1 MRILVGISG
10 GIAAYKSITLVRRL
24 RDAGAEVR
32 VVLTESATQ
41 FVTPLSLQAVSG
53 QPVRT
58 HLFDPEAEAGMDHIA
73 LARWADVIVI
83 APASADI
90 LARMASGMANDLLTT
105 LVLATTAP
113 VTVAPAMN
121 QQMWA
126 HPAVQANLDVLKKR
140 GVRVIG
146 PASGVQACGE
156 VGAGRM
162 VEPEDIAARILTSR
176 TTVDWRGKRV
186 VITAGGTREPI
197 DPVRFIAN
205 RSSGKMGFALA
216 AAARETGADVILI
229 CGPNSLPTPAGVHRL
244 DLETAQEMQSAV
256 AAVEQIDV
264 FIGAAAVA
272 DYRVSAPAEHKL
284 KKSPDADSLT
294 LTLVKNTD
302 IISDV
307 AQRAAKPFVVGFAA
321 ETENLQVYAEEKR
334 RAKGM
339 DVICAN
345 AVGEGL
351 AFDQPDNALSV
362 IWSDGVQHFERADKT
377 QLATQLIE
385 LLNTIMN
392 RKNAHAQ

>member
-1 MRILVGISG
+1 MRILIGISG
-10 GIAAYKSITLVRRL
+10 GIAAYKSITLIRRL
-24 RDAGAEVR
+24 REAGAEVR
-32 VVLTESATQ
+32 VVLTENAAQ
-41 FVTPLSLQAVSG
+41 FVTPLSVQAVSG

-73 LARWADVIVI
+73 LARWADMILI

-90 LARMASGMANDLLTT
+90 LARMAAGMANDLLTT
-105 LVLATTAP
+105 LVLATPAP
-113 VTVAPAMN
+113 VMVAPAMN

-126 HPAVQANLDVLKKR
+126 HSAVQANLATLKAR
-140 GVRVIG
+140 GVRVLG
-146 PASGVQACGE
+146 PASGVQACGD

-162 VEPEDIAARILTSR
+162 VEPEEIAAEVLRAPAR
-176 TTVDWRGKRV
+176 VDWRGKRIL
-186 VITAGGTREPI
+186 ITAGGTREPI

-205 RSSGKMGFALA
+205 RSSGQMGFALA
-216 AAARETGADVILI
+216 AAAREAGAEVTLI
-229 CGPNSLPTPAGVHRL
+229 CGPNNLPTPAGVHRA
-244 DLETAQEMQSAV
+244 DVETAMEMQSAV
-256 AAVEQIDV
+256 AAVADMDI

-272 DYRVSAPAEHKL
+272 DYRVSTPADHKL

-294 LTLVKNTD
+294 LTLVKNPD
-302 IISDV
+302 IISEV
-307 AQRAAKPFVVGFAA
+307 AQRAVKPFVVGFAA
-321 ETENLQVYAEEKR
+321 ETENLQAYAEEKR

-362 IWSDGVQHFERADKT
+362 IWSGGVHHFERADKT

-392 RKNAHAQ
+392 LENAHAQ

>member
-10 GIAAYKSITLVRRL
+10 GIAAYKSIILIRRL

-32 VVLTESATQ
+32 VVLTENAAQ

-126 HPAVQANLDVLKKR
+126 HPAVQANLNTLEKR

-146 PASGVQACGE
+146 PASGTQACGE

-162 VEPEDIAARILTSR
+162 VEPEEMATQILRARSC
-176 TTVDWRGKRV
+176 VDWRGKQV

-205 RSSGKMGFALA
+205 RSSGKMGFAMA
-216 AAARETGADVILI
+216 AAAREAGAEVTLI
-229 CGPNSLPTPAGVHRL
+229 CGPNGLPAPAGVHRV
-244 DLETAQEMQSAV
+244 DVETAVEMQSAV
-256 AAVEQIDV
+256 AAVERMDV

-272 DYRVSAPAEHKL
+272 DYRVQTPAEHKL
-284 KKSPDADSLT
+284 KKSAEFDSLT
-294 LTLVKNTD
+294 LTLVKNPD
-302 IISDV
+302 IISEV
-307 AQRAAKPFVVGFAA
+307 ARRVPKPFVVGFAA
-321 ETENLQVYAEEKR
+321 ETENLQTYAEQKR

-362 IWSDGVQHFERADKT
+362 IWSGGVHHFERAEKT
-377 QLATQLIE
+377 QLSAHLIE
-385 LLNTIMN
+385 LIDKIMS
-392 RKNAHAQ
+392 RE

>member
-32 VVLTESATQ
+32 VVLTEGAAQ

-73 LARWADVIVI
+73 LARWADAILI

-90 LARMASGMANDLLTT
+90 LARMAAGMANDLLTT

-126 HPAVQANLDVLKKR
+126 HPAVQANLDTLKKR
-140 GVRVIG
+140 GVQVIG
-146 PASGVQACGE
+146 PASGVQACGD

-162 VEPEDIAARILTSR
+162 VEPEDIAAQILRARSN
-176 TTVDWRGKRV
+176 VDWIGKRV

-216 AAARETGADVILI
+216 AAAREAGADVMLI
-229 CGPNSLPTPAGVHRL
+229 CGPNNLPTPAGVHRV
-244 DLETAQEMQSAV
+244 DVETAMQMQSAV
-256 AAVEQIDV
+256 AAVEEMDV

-272 DYRVSAPAEHKL
+272 DYRVRTPAEHKL

-294 LTLVKNTD
+294 LTLVKNPD
-302 IISDV
+302 IISEV
-307 AQRAAKPFVVGFAA
+307 ARRAEKPFVVGFAA
-321 ETENLQVYAEEKR
+321 ETENIQAYAEEKR
-334 RAKGM
+334 RTKGM

-362 IWSDGVQHFERADKT
+362 IWSGGVHHFERADKT
-377 QLATQLIE
+377 RLATQLIE

-392 RKNAHAQ
+392 RENAHAQ

>member
-1 MRILVGISG
+1 MRILIGISG

-32 VVLTESATQ
+32 VVMTEGAAQ

-53 QPVRT
+53 QSVRT

-73 LARWADVIVI
+73 LARWADVILI

-90 LARMASGMANDLLTT
+90 LARMAAGMANDLLTT

-121 QQMWA
+121 QQMWS
-126 HPAVQANLDVLKKR
+126 HPAVQANLEILKKR
-140 GVRVIG
+140 GVQVIG
-146 PASGVQACGE
+146 PASGVQACGD

-162 VEPEDIAARILTSR
+162 VEPEDIVAQILSSR
-176 TTVDWRGKRV
+176 SNIDWRGKRV

-216 AAARETGADVILI
+216 AAARMAGADVTLI
-229 CGPNSLPTPAGVHRL
+229 CGPNNLSTPAGVHRV
-244 DLETAQEMQSAV
+244 DVETAMQMQSAV
-256 AAVEQIDV
+256 AAVSEMDV

-284 KKSPDADSLT
+284 KKPPDADSLT
-294 LTLVKNTD
+294 LTLVKNPD
-302 IISDV
+302 IISEV

-321 ETENLQVYAEEKR
+321 ETENLQAYAEEKR

-345 AVGEGL
+345 VVGEGL

-362 IWSDGVQHFERADKT
+362 IWSGGVHHFERVEKT

-392 RKNAHAQ
+392 RENAHAQ

>member
-1 MRILVGISG
+1 MRILLGISG
-10 GIAAYKSITLVRRL
+10 SIAAYKAITLVRRL
-24 RDAGAEVR
+24 RDAGVQVR
-32 VVLTESATQ
+32 VVLTEGAAQ
-41 FVTPLSLQAVSG
+41 FVTPLSLQAASG
-53 QPVRT
+53 HPVRT
-58 HLFDPEAEAGMDHIA
+58 CLFDPEAEAGMDHIA
-73 LARWADVIVI
+73 LARWADMILI

-90 LARMASGMANDLLTT
+90 LARMAAGLANDLLTT

-121 QQMWA
+121 QQMWC
-126 HPAVQANLDVLKKR
+126 HPAVQANLNVLKNR

-146 PASGVQACGE
+146 PAAGEQACGE

-162 VEPEDIAARILTSR
+162 VEPEDIAAQILLARSNA
-176 TTVDWRGKRV
+176 DWRGKYV

-216 AAARETGADVILI
+216 AAARMAGADVTLI
-229 CGPNSLPTPAGVHRL
+229 CAPNSLSTPIGVHRVDVL
-244 DLETAQEMQSAV
+244 TAMDMQQAVTAV
-256 AAVEQIDV
+256 AKMDV

-272 DYRVSAPAEHKL
+272 DYRVSTPAVHKL
-284 KKSPDADSLT
+284 KKSLEADSLT
-294 LTLVKNTD
+294 LTLVKNPD
-302 IISDV
+302 IIREV
-307 AQRAAKPFVVGFAA
+307 ANRDPKPFVVGFAA
-321 ETENLQVYAEEKR
+321 ETENLQEYAEQKR

-362 IWSDGVQHFERADKT
+362 IWSGGVHHFERADKT

-385 LLNTIMN
+385 LIDTIMN
-392 RKNAHAQ
+392 RENAHA

>member
-32 VVLTESATQ
+32 VVLTESAAQ

-162 VEPEDIAARILTSR
+162 VEPEDIAAQVLRARSS
-176 TTVDWRGKRV
+176 VDWRGKRV

-216 AAARETGADVILI
+216 EAAREAGADVTVI
-229 CGPNSLPTPAGVHRL
+229 CGPNNLPTPAGVQRV
-244 DLETAQEMQSAV
+244 DVETALEMQSAV
-256 AAVEQIDV
+256 AAVEQMDV

-272 DYRVSAPAEHKL
+272 DYRVQTPAEHKL
-284 KKSPDADSLT
+284 KKSAEVDSPT
-294 LTLVKNTD
+294 LTLVKNPD
-302 IISDV
+302 IISEV
-307 AQRAAKPFVVGFAA
+307 AQRTAKPFVVGFAA
-321 ETENLQVYAEEKR
+321 ETENLQAYAEQKR

-345 AVGEGL
+345 LVGAGL

-362 IWSDGVQHFERADKT
+362 IWADGTQQFARADKT
-377 QLATQLIE
+377 LLASQLIA
-385 LLNTIMN
+385 LLDKIMN
-392 RKNAHAQ
+392 REKTDA